1 MSELRARVRRLT
13 REVATL
19 KRLLE
24 ADDLVAKF
32 LEELEELSKENERLF
47 NLNLYLSSLVEY
59 PS

>member
-32 LEELEELSKENERLF
+32 LEELEKLSEENEQLF
-47 NLNLYLSSLVEY
+47 QLNLYLSSLVEY

>member
-47 NLNLYLSSLVEY
+47 HLNLYLSSLVEY

>member
-1 MSELRARVRRLT
+1 MT